1 MDALGLNAFVIVH
14 WPEYIRLTIIA
25 VIRSIDVV
33 IVSRIFSGCFFGSW
47 VEFFI
52 KIRVIANMSF
62 QSQFR
67 LLINVSL
74 L

>member
-14 WPEYIRLTIIA
+14 WPEYIRLTIIV
-25 VIRSIDVV
+25 VISIDVV

-52 KIRVIANMSF
+52 KISVIANMSF